1 MLNMYRQNCRKTEIR
16 KVKKIE
22 NIQKKQRKIK
32 EFYIIKLYY
41 KVFYKIKILGFKKFH
56 MYTLHL
62 RNFRILST

>member
-41 KVFYKIKILGFKKFH
+41 KVFYKIKIPWL
-56 MYTLHL
+56 
-62 RNFRILST
+62 